1 MHGVVSRSDL
11 ITVQDVYAARRR
23 IAGIARHT
31 PLVPSMALSALTGG
45 TVRLKLDSQQDTG
58 AFKLRG
64 AANAIL
70 ALEDD
75 ARARGVVTY
84 STGNHGRAVAYVA
97 GRLGVPA
104 TVCLSTQVTPG
115 KVAALRATGCTLHIE
130 GLSQDVAAEHAFRM
144 QAEDGLS
151 VIDPVNDADVIAGH
165 GTIGL
170 ELMEDMPELDTVV
183 VPLSGGGLIAGIALA
198 IRKAAPGAR
207 IVGVSMDRGAAM
219 HASLAAGHPVLVDE
233 VDTLADSLQGGI
245 LLDNKYTFAM
255 VRDFVDET
263 LLVTEDQIAEAMAW
277 AYWNER
283 LVLEGAGATP
293 IAALLSHPRGA
304 FGDRVALVLTG
315 SSVDGTV
322 LMEIAA
328 RHRDAVLEKATP

>member
-1 MHGVVSRSDL
+1 M
-11 ITVQDVYAARRR
+11 
-23 IAGIARHT
+23 
-31 PLVPSMALSALTGG
+31 
-45 TVRLKLDSQQDTG
+45 
-58 AFKLRG
+58 
-64 AANAIL
+64 
-70 ALEDD
+70 
-75 ARARGVVTY
+75 
-84 STGNHGRAVAYVA
+84 
-97 GRLGVPA
+97 PA
-104 TVCLSTQVTPG
+104 TVCVSTQVPAG
-115 KVAALRATGCTLHIE
+115 KIAALRATGCTVLID
-130 GLSQDVAAEHAFRM
+130 GASQDAAAENAFRL

-198 IRKAAPGAR
+198 IRAAAPRAR

-219 HASLAAGHPVLVDE
+219 HASLQAGRPVLVDE

-255 VRDFVDET
+255 VRDLVDEV

-293 IAALLSHPRGA
+293 IAALLHHPRAA
-304 FGDRVALVLTG
+304 FGDRIALVLTG
-315 SSVDGTV
+315 NAVDGTV

-328 RHRDAVLEKATP
+328 RHRDAVLARAAP

>member
-1 MHGVVSRSDL
+1 MHGASSRSDL

-23 IAGIARHT
+23 IAAIARHT
-31 PLVPSMALSALTGG
+31 PLIPSAHLSAATRAQ
-45 TVRLKLDSQQDTG
+45 VQLKLESMQDTG

-64 AANAIL
+64 AANAVL
-70 ALEDD
+70 ALDEA

-97 GRLGVPA
+97 GRADVPA
-104 TVCLSTQVTPG
+104 TVCVSTQVPAG
-115 KVAALRATGCTLHIE
+115 KIAALRATGCTLHID
-130 GLSQDVAAEHAFRM
+130 GPSQDAAAANAFRL
-144 QAEDGLS
+144 QAENGLS

-198 IRKAAPGAR
+198 VRAAAPRAR

-219 HASLAAGHPVLVDE
+219 YESLRVGRPVLVDE
-233 VDTLADSLQGGI
+233 VETLADSLQGGI
-245 LLDNKYTFAM
+245 LLDNRYTFAM
-255 VRDFVDET
+255 VRDFVDDI
-263 LLVTEDQIAEAMAW
+263 LLVTEEQIAQAMAW

-293 IAALLSHPRGA
+293 IAALLTHPRGA
-304 FGDRVALVLTG
+304 FGERIALVLTG
-315 SSVDGTV
+315 NSVDGNV
-322 LMEIAA
+322 LMAIAE
-328 RHRDAVLEKATP
+328 RHRDAVLQRAAP